1 VVRLL
6 KFFIGLLLLPACV
19 AITRTLILLV
29 QELWPVAG
37 VLHAPA
43 VGFIIGFVFWLVL
56 FLALPPPARAYVLA
70 HELTHALW
78 GLALGARVGKLT
90 TSSRGGSVA
99 LSKTNFLITLAP
111 YFFPLYTLLVVLLY
125 YALACFFALRAYEPF
140 WLGLMGLTWAFH
152 LTFTVTTLR
161 LRQPDIQAQGRIFSW
176 TLIYFVNLCTLGLWI
191 VFIARPTLG
200 QFARLF
206 GRELLGAWTGIFAFA
221 RYGLLLLRP
230 GPG

>member
-1 VVRLL
+1 VRLL
-6 KFFIGLLLLPACV
+6 KLFIGLLLLPACV
-19 AITRTLILLV
+19 AITRTLFHLV
-29 QELWPVAG
+29 QGLGPAAG
-37 VLHAPA
+37 GLNVPA
-43 VGFIIGFVFWLVL
+43 VGFVIGFVFWLVL

-78 GLALGARVGKLT
+78 GLALGARVRNLK
-90 TSSRGGSVA
+90 TSSHGGSVT
-99 LSKTNFLITLAP
+99 LSKNNFLITLAP

-125 YALACFFALRAYEPF
+125 YALSCFFTLRAYEPF

-152 LTFTVTTLR
+152 LTFTLTTLR
-161 LRQPDIQAQGRIFSW
+161 LRQPDIQAQGRFFSW

-206 GRELLGAWTGIFAFA
+206 GRELLGTWTGFFALA
-221 RYGLLLLRP
+221 RHALDLLRP
-230 GPG
+230 GR